1 MDKSVKKI
9 VKNSSLKKKSLSE
22 KLPNI
27 YTINKRYYLLIIRN
41 IIFEEFH
48 VLGCFFLIITY
59 NRLFI

>member
-27 YTINKRYYLLIIRN
+27 YTIHKRYYLLII
-41 IIFEEFH
+41 
-48 VLGCFFLIITY
+48 
-59 NRLFI
+59 